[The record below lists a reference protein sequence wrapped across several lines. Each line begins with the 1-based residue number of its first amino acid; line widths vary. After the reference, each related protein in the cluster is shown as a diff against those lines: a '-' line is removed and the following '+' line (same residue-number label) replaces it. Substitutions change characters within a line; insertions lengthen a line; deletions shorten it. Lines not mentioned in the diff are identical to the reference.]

1 MDPPSRPGRVARR
14 YARPIPHPLPTRIPS
29 TAASPLLPWRR
40 ERTGRVIINW
50 SPVCRSMASSYAP
63 SASSDFSRHLIAN
76 TRSRSDSS
84 VHPPWSSTRGGRL
97 FRSLPKRPRVARGA
111 ATVASRP
118 RDAEVDTSSR
128 GEASVSAHG
137 ERNAENTSSYS
148 NRGICRIYCDGP
160 GRRDVARVGAA
171 AADV

>member
-40 ERTGRVIINW
+40 ERTGGDHQLVTGLQINGQLVRGVCEFRFQPPSDRQHAIQVRLLGSSPMVFDTRRTTVQEFAETATGRSW
-50 SPVCRSMASSYAP
+50 SRYS
-63 SASSDFSRHLIAN
+63 
-76 TRSRSDSS
+76 
-84 VHPPWSSTRGGRL
+84 
-97 FRSLPKRPRVARGA
+97 RVATSRRRSGHF
-111 ATVASRP
+111 VA
-118 RDAEVDTSSR
+118 
-128 GEASVSAHG
+128 GEASVSAYG